1 MELKHLNLTV
11 EEIAPTR
18 DFFLTYFDFKMKT
31 EKGGNPEVLISPE
44 GFILTLMLGK
54 NVTYPKSFH
63 VGFPQPSATDVDKIH
78 ATIKNDGYKVPAP
91 KQTPHGYTFYV
102 KAPANFMIEVLS
114 H

>member
-11 EEIAPTR
+11 ETIAPTR
-18 DFFLTYFDFKMKT
+18 DFFLKYFDFTMKT

-44 GFILTLMLGK
+44 GIILTLMEGPK
-54 NVTYPKSFH
+54 ATYPKSFH
-63 VGFPQPSATDVDKIH
+63 VGFPQSSPSDVDKIN
-78 ATIKNDGYKVPAP
+78 ALIKEDGYKVPTP

-102 KAPANFMIEVLS
+102 KAPGNFMIEVLS

>member
-18 DFFLTYFDFKMKT
+18 DFFLTYFDFGMKT

-44 GFILTLMLGK
+44 GFILTLMQGA

-63 VGFPQPSATDVDKIH
+63 VGFPQPSTSDVDKIH
-78 ATIKNDGYKVPAP
+78 ARIKADGHKAPSP

-102 KAPANFMIEVLS
+102 KAPGNFMIEILS